1 MGFFDNISF
10 EDVGIGV
17 AESVAAGI
25 DQSVAQYQKNKDRL
39 RDIEYTTRKDKR
51 ETFDKEISAN
61 SKLIK

>member
-39 RDIEYTTRKDKR
+39 RDIEYTTRKSSR
-51 ETFDKEISAN
+51 ETFDK
-61 SKLIK
+61 